1 MPDDVREL
9 IFDQNEGTLQIGPLR
24 YVLMRPDTVAEIQ
37 KGVEDRLGPKSAEYL
52 YAAGASWSV
61 AVYKRLKSAL
71 PEGIEGLIKAV
82 CVHATELG
90 WGRWGLERF
99 SEEEKKLVVRVFGSP
114 FANAYGKADGPV
126 CHLISGA
133 VSGLAESIFKMPT
146 GCTEQVCM
154 AQGGADC
161 IFVATG
167 HDVAGKEAW
176 AW

>member
-1 MPDDVREL
+1 MADDVREL

-52 YAAGASWSV
+52 YTAGASW
-61 AVYKRLKSAL
+61 AVGAYRRLKAAL
-71 PEGIEGLIKAV
+71 PESEEGLIKAL
-82 CVHATELG
+82 CIHATELG

-99 SEEEKKLVVRVFGSP
+99 APGEKKLVVRVFGSP
-114 FANAYGKADGPV
+114 FAAAYGQSDEPV
-126 CHLISGA
+126 CHLITGA
-133 VSGLAESIFKMPT
+133 VSGLAESLLKMPT
-146 GCTEQVCM
+146 ACSEQVCM

-161 IFVATG
+161 VFVATG
-167 HDVAGKEAW
+167 QDVAGTDAW

>member
-1 MPDDVREL
+1 MADDVREL

-52 YAAGASWSV
+52 YAAGASW
-61 AVYKRLKSAL
+61 AVGAYKRLKAAL
-71 PEGIEGLIKAV
+71 AEADEGLIRAL
-82 CVHATELG
+82 CIHATELG

-99 SEEEKKLVVRVFGSP
+99 VPEEKKMVVRVFGSP
-114 FANAYGKADGPV
+114 FAAAYGQSDGPV
-126 CHLISGA
+126 CHLITGA
-133 VSGLAESIFKMPT
+133 VSGMAESIFKMPT
-146 GCTEQVCM
+146 ACIEQVCM
-154 AQGGADC
+154 AQVGADC

-167 HDVAGKEAW
+167 HDVGGTDAW